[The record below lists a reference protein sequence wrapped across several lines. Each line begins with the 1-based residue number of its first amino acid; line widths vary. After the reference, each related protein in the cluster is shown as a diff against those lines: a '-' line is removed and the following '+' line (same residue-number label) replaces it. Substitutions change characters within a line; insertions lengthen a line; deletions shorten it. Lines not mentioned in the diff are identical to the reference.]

1 MINNAII
8 ALSGLLIFS
17 YVLDIVGRRFRSPSV
32 ILLLVTGMAARQL
45 LDRLDVHL
53 TWVNALVPVV
63 GTLGLILI
71 VLEGALDLTL
81 RRERAALIARAATA
95 AVLGFAACMLV
106 LATLF
111 HYSLGLDA
119 HVAALAAIPFA
130 VISSAVAIPSAA
142 GLAPEPREF
151 VTYESSISDI
161 VGVLVFYAWLGS
173 GGEPAAFL
181 GDLFGGGAISLLVAV
196 VAALGLLHLINR
208 IEGHVRFLPLLAGM
222 MLIYGIGKKLHLT
235 PLVLVFV
242 CGLLLNNPQL
252 LGRAP
257 WLGKLLRD
265 GYEDTLK
272 EFKGLVAELTFG
284 VRSFFFLMLG
294 YWTETRHMVSLQAWT
309 IAAAVVV
316 VVYASRFAILGA
328 LRQNESRRLL
338 WLAPR
343 GLITVLLFLAA
354 TETGTLESFPFGAVM
369 LVVLST
375 AALTGLA
382 HRGPVTTTTAACD
395 PGGDAGSERVAE

>member
-1 MINNAII
+1 VTNSAII
-8 ALSGLLIFS
+8 ALSGLLIFA
-17 YVLDIVGRRFRSPSV
+17 YLLDIVGRRFRLPSV

-71 VLEGALDLTL
+71 VLEGALDLAL
-81 RRERAALIARAATA
+81 RRDRMTLIARSATA
-95 AVLGFAACMLV
+95 AVLGFAGCMVV
-106 LATLF
+106 LAALF
-111 HYSLGLDA
+111 HYSLGLDVF
-119 HVAALAAIPFA
+119 VAALAAIPFA

-142 GLAPEPREF
+142 GLGQEPREF

-173 GGEPAAFL
+173 GGETGAFL

-196 VAALGLLHLINR
+196 AAALGLLHLINR

-222 MLIYGIGKKLHLT
+222 MLIYGIGKELHLT

-265 GYEDTLK
+265 GYDDTLK
-272 EFKGLVAELTFG
+272 EFKGLVAELTFA

-294 YWTETRHMVSLQAWT
+294 YWTETRHMVSLQAWAL
-309 IAAAVVV
+309 AAAVVV

-354 TETGTLESFPFGAVM
+354 METGTLESFPFGAVM

-375 AALTGLA
+375 AALTSLA
-382 HRGPVTTTTAACD
+382 HRGPVTTMAAA
-395 PGGDAGSERVAE
+395 GDSDGVAGSERVPE